1 MKFNRRKSGRLISI
15 IGSLLVSGAIL
26 SACGGGDGSSE
37 TAGIG
42 GTGIGVG
49 GTGIVAGP
57 ITGFGSIHVN
67 GGKFETDSSLFDVDG
82 ETFVG
87 QEGQNKLA
95 VGMVV
100 RLRVEVED
108 GVFGSTA
115 LEVDYDD
122 EIEGPLINVMTDPM
136 DPTIKTGTVF
146 GKTIT
151 FDQVNTKF
159 KDTSF
164 ATIGEEPDPG
174 VQDVIEVSGF
184 RVSTNEIT
192 ATYVRF
198 IEDLGPDS
206 KVELR
211 GTITDYSPGLPET
224 FKIDGITIETDG
236 DTEIEV
242 PNGMLVDGIY
252 VEVEGVIQS
261 ATSVLA
267 EEIEFEDEDFDDD
280 IDKISLEGVVSN
292 YVSDANFEIDGQLI
306 DASGAQFSP
315 AGLTLVDGLKIEAEG
330 PIIGGILIA
339 DEVEEE

>member
-1 MKFNRRKSGRLISI
+1 MNSI
-15 IGSLLVSGAIL
+15 RHNANKLTTAVCLLVVCSSLLF
-26 SACGGGDGSSE
+26 ACGDGSDGSDT

-42 GTGIGVG
+42 GTGIVSGK
-49 GTGIVAGP
+49 

-67 GGKFETDSSLFDVDG
+67 GGKFETDGSQFDVDG

-100 RLRVEVED
+100 RLRVETED

-115 LEVDYDD
+115 LEVVYDD
-122 EIEGPLINVMTDPM
+122 EIEGPLTNIISG
-136 DPTIKTGTVF
+136 PTIKTGTVF

-151 FDQVNTKF
+151 FDQANTKF
-159 KDTSF
+159 EDTSF
-164 ATIGEEPDPG
+164 NSIGQNGGPG
-174 VQDVIEVSGF
+174 VEDVIEVSGF
-184 RVSTNEIT
+184 RVSPTEIT

-206 KVELR
+206 EVELR

-224 FKIDGITIETDG
+224 FKIDGITIETDV
-236 DTEIEV
+236 DTEIEA
-242 PNGMLVDGIY
+242 PNDMLVDGLY
-252 VEVEGVIQS
+252 VEVEGIIQN
-261 ATSVLA
+261 ATLVLA
-267 EEIEFEDEDFDDD
+267 EEIESEDEDFDDD
-280 IDKISLEGVVSN
+280 IDKISLEGVVAGFTDIALDFFVGSQRVN
-292 YVSDANFEIDGQLI
+292 AN
-306 DASGAQFSP
+306 GAQFSP
-315 AGLTLVDGLKIEAEG
+315 AGLTLVDGLNIEVEG